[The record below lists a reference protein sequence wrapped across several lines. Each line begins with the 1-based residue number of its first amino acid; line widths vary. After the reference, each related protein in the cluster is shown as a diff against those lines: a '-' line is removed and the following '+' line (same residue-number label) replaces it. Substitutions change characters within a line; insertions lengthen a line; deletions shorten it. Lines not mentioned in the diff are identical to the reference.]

1 MDVMHVNLVVKH
13 TLWLHCGEFL
23 SESVQLPF
31 SPNRL
36 AKFAYKRI
44 NDEDEQAFDEL
55 VRRMIKYVTWFRVLD
70 L

>member
-1 MDVMHVNLVVKH
+1 MMLNV
-13 TLWLHCGEFL
+13 TCGEFL
-23 SESVQLPF
+23 SERVQWPF

-55 VRRMIKYVTWFRVLD
+55 VRRMIKYVTWFRVLIFH
-70 L
+70 LFAALI

>member
-1 MDVMHVNLVVKH
+1 M
-13 TLWLHCGEFL
+13 
-23 SESVQLPF
+23 SERVQWPF

-36 AKFAYKRI
+36 VKFAYKRI
-44 NDEDEQAFDEL
+44 NDEEAQAFDEL